1 MTGLEIFAIILAL
14 VGIVGSIVP
23 GLPGPPL
30 SWIGMLL
37 VYFAKSVGPS
47 GAPMTTTYLFVWLA
61 IVSVI
66 TVVDYLLPAW
76 MTRLTGGHKAA
87 SVGAIVGLFAGL
99 LVPPVGMILGSLL
112 GAFVAEL
119 FVADNGVWNAFKASI
134 GAFLGF
140 ILTTGMKLIC
150 SGIMCYYIFRFV
162 F

>member
-30 SWIGMLL
+30 SWLGMLL
-37 VYFAKSVGPS
+37 VFFAKCPGPE
-47 GAPMTTTYLFVWLA
+47 GDPMTTTYLFIWLA
-61 IVSVI
+61 VVTAV
-66 TVVDYLLPAW
+66 TVLDYVLPAW
-76 MTRLTGGHKAA
+76 MTRLTGGHKPA
-87 SVGAIVGLFAGL
+87 SIGAIAGLFVGM

-119 FVADNGVWNAFKASI
+119 FVVNNGVWNAFKASI

-150 SGIMCYYIFRFV
+150 SGLMCYYIFRFV